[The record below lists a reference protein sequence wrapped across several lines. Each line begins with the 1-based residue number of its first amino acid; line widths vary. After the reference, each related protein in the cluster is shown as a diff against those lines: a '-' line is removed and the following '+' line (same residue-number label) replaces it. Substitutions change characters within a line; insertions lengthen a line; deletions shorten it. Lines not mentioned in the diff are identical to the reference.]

1 MPFQIRYTLNRASV
15 SLKPKK
21 PVIDWLRDIDRSI
34 GAEPIDG
41 LDSLNENGDIFL
53 IPDEEKIESREEA
66 VKWVEKRWS
75 DFFEFELGKWIIDD
89 QLWPKDRTLKLFRTW
104 FDIEYHSMVWDLGS
118 EPLTTEDWLVE

>member
-34 GAEPIDG
+34 GAEPLEGIDP
-41 LDSLNENGDIFL
+41 LNENGDIFL
-53 IPDEEKIESREEA
+53 IPDEDKIESREEA

-89 QLWPKDRTLKLFRTW
+89 QLWPKNRTLKLFRDW

-118 EPLTTEDWLVE
+118 ETLSTEDWLVE